1 MSSIFNAINEWIRN
15 KRDLRHEWPLKDAID
30 KGYDGGDTADTEQ
43 ATFDIEGRF
52 V

>member
-1 MSSIFNAINEWIRN
+1 
-15 KRDLRHEWPLKDAID
+15 LKDAID

-43 ATFDIEGRF
+43 ATLDIEDRF